1 MVGWDNV
8 GCALRVP
15 MHPMSKRKPVIA
27 VMMTDS
33 ACLVRFWRKV
43 LDRLGLFF
51 IAF

>member
-1 MVGWDNV
+1 MVDWEGV

-33 ACLVRFWRKV
+33 ARFVRF
-43 LDRLGLFF
+43 
-51 IAF
+51 